1 MTAAV
6 VANRRSPGRLAA
18 DSLADSVAVLL
29 LLTVLQRLIGF
40 GRGLCFCRWLDPEE
54 LGQWDMSL
62 SFLMMAA
69 PIAVLSLPGVFGRY
83 LEHYRQAGQFR
94 TFLRR
99 MGVVTATLAALSLT
113 AVWLARPWF
122 SSLIFGRPDRVELV
136 GYLAVCLLAVI
147 ANNFVTELF
156 TALRQ
161 QRLSSGVQFLH
172 SAVFAL
178 LGIVFLLGWKLQTAS
193 IVLAY
198 AAACCVSFVVS
209 LVWIAKA
216 WQATPA
222 DLAAVPQRSFW
233 GKLAPFAAS
242 VWFTN
247 WLTSLFS
254 IVDRYMIVHFSEM
267 QASQALAE
275 VGQYHSSR
283 LVPLLLVMVAAM
295 LSAIVIPHLSHDWEL
310 GQRNTVTRRL
320 NLILKVV
327 ALTFSAIAVVVLVG
341 SPLAFD
347 VLFHG
352 KFSGGLA
359 VLPWTLVYCIW
370 TSLALLARNYLWCA
384 EKAWIGSLAYLA
396 GIAVNIVLNLVLL
409 PRFGL
414 VGAVWST
421 AAGNLVALTL
431 ILCLD
436 RWQGMRVD
444 RGTWLAMAVPAI
456 VALGP
461 RGAAAA
467 LCAVTLAV
475 FRTNWFFSAEERALL
490 AETFARYQD
499 RARMLLRRGEFAPAI
514 ADCMTGDQE

>member
-1 MTAAV
+1 MTAVAV
-6 VANRRSPGRLAA
+6 ADRRSPGRVAA
-18 DSLADSVAVLL
+18 DSLADSVVLLL

-54 LGQWDMSL
+54 LGQWDMSF

-99 MGVVTATLAALSLT
+99 VAVVTAILAVLSLT
-113 AVWLARPWF
+113 VVWLARPWF
-122 SSLIFGRPDRVELV
+122 SSKIFGRADRVELV

-147 ANNFVTELF
+147 ANNFATELF

-161 QRLSSGVQFLH
+161 QRVSSGVQFLH

-178 LGIVFLLGWKLQTAS
+178 LGILFLLGWRLQTAS

-198 AAACCVSFVVS
+198 AIAGCVSFAVS

-216 WQATPA
+216 WQATSSVLEP
-222 DLAAVPQRSFW
+222 VPQRSFW

-254 IVDRYMIVHFSEM
+254 IVDRYMIVHFSGM

-283 LVPLLLVMVAAM
+283 LVPLLLVMVAGM
-295 LSAIVIPHLSHDWEL
+295 LSAIVIPHLSQDWEL
-310 GQRNTVTRRL
+310 GQRDTVARRL

-327 ALTFSAIAVVVLVG
+327 ALTFSAVAVVVLVG

-359 VLPWTLVYCIW
+359 VLPWTLAYCIW
-370 TSLALLARNYLWCA
+370 TSLAFLARNYLWCA
-384 EKAWIGSLAYLA
+384 EKAWLGSLAYVA
-396 GIAVNIVLNLVLL
+396 GIAVNIVLNFILL

-414 VGAVWST
+414 TGAVWST
-421 AAGNLVALTL
+421 AAGNLIALAL

-436 RWQGMRVD
+436 RWLGMRID
-444 RGTWLAMAVPAI
+444 RGTWLALAVPAI
-456 VALGP
+456 MALGGM
-461 RGAAAA
+461 GAAAA
-467 LCAVTLAV
+467 LCAVALAV
-475 FRTNWFFSAEERALL
+475 FRTDWFFNAQERALL
-490 AETFARYQD
+490 AETCAHYQD

-514 ADCMTGDQE
+514 VDCVTGDQE